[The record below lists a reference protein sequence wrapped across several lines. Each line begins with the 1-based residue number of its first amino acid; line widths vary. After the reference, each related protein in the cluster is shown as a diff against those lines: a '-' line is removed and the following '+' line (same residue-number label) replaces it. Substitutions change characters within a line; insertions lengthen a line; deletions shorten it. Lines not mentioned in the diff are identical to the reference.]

1 MGKAGSRDHAQISVS
16 GWAAPRLPALNPTHL
31 LFAFT
36 GLALAYLVLPP
47 FFFIL
52 HTSVVVDRGLR
63 AGSFTFQHFA
73 SIVESLDDV
82 RTLLANS
89 LTFSVGSAAVALAYG
104 TMLAWLAERS
114 NAPFRTLAY
123 VSAYISFAIPG
134 IIKVV
139 GWIMLLGPKAG
150 ILNAALAA
158 LTGRPLL
165 NIFSMSGMV
174 LIESFLWIPVV
185 FLLMSTPF
193 RSMDPALEEAAAAAG
208 SSGWQ
213 VFRRVTFPLALPSV
227 LAVLLL
233 TFIRSL
239 EAFEIPALVGIP
251 AGIEVLTT
259 KIYLQIRGGLIP
271 KYGEASAYSTILIA
285 LVALGLYP
293 YYRVTSKS
301 YKFTTISGKAY
312 RPHRVDLGR
321 WRWLGGCLMLVL
333 PLLQCLPVAAIAWSS
348 LLPFA
353 QAPSWRALSLVS
365 LNNYRTAF
373 SDSGIV
379 GSVFNSLTV
388 SVASATVAIALT
400 FVAAWFIVRASLKAR
415 WLLDQMAMLPLVFPG
430 IVMGIAILKMY
441 LALPIPVYGTI
452 WILVLAFI
460 ARYLPYGIRFSHS
473 ALLSVHRELEE
484 GAMASGATWFQM
496 VRHVLVPLVMPA
508 LLAGWIYIF
517 LITFRELSIALLLYS
532 PGSQVVAVKI
542 WELWDN
548 GHVGELAAFSLVITA
563 GTVLVG
569 SFFVKL
575 AQRQGL
581 QD

>member
-1 MGKAGSRDHAQISVS
+1 MVMMNAAQ
-16 GWAAPRLPALNPTHL
+16 WMFL
-31 LFAFT
+31 LT
-36 GLALAYLVLPP
+36 GLTLAYLVLPP

-52 HTSVVVDRGLR
+52 HTSLVVDRGIQ
-63 AGSFTFQHFA
+63 AGSFTIQHFI
-73 SIVESLDDV
+73 SIVESLGDIQ
-82 RTLLANS
+82 TLLANS
-89 LTFSVGSAAVALAYG
+89 LIFSIGSAALALCYG
-104 TMLAWLAERS
+104 TLLAWLAERS

-123 VSAYISFAIPG
+123 ISAYVSFAIPG

-150 ILNAALAA
+150 ILNALVMPY
-158 LTGRPLL
+158 TGEPLL
-165 NIFSMSGMV
+165 NIFSMKGMILV
-174 LIESFLWIPVV
+174 ESFLWIPIV

-193 RSMDPALEEAAAAAG
+193 RSMDPSLEEAATAAG
-208 SSGWQ
+208 STGWQ

-227 LAVLLL
+227 LAVLIL

-271 KYGEASAYSTILIA
+271 KYGEASAYSIILIA
-285 LVALGLYP
+285 LVALGLLP
-293 YYRVTSKS
+293 YYRITSKT

-312 RPHRVDLGR
+312 RPHRFDLGP
-321 WRWLGGCLMLVL
+321 WRWLGGCFMLIL
-333 PLLQCLPVAAIAWSS
+333 PLLQFLPIAAITWSS
-348 LLPFA
+348 FLPFA
-353 QAPSWRALSLVS
+353 QAPSRRALSHIS

-373 SDSGIV
+373 ADSSIV
-379 GSVFNSLTV
+379 GSVFNSFTV
-388 SVASATVAIALT
+388 SVTSATVAIIIT
-400 FVAAWFIVRASLKAR
+400 FVAAWLIVRASIKSR

-441 LALPIPVYGTI
+441 LAIPLPVYGTI

-473 ALLSVHRELEE
+473 ALLSLHRELEE
-484 GAMASGATWFQM
+484 GAMASGASWFQM
-496 VRHVLVPLVMPA
+496 VRHVVVPLIMPA

-548 GHVGELAAFSLVITA
+548 GHVGELAAFSLVIA
-563 GTVLVG
+563 IGTVLVG
-569 SFFVKL
+569 SIFLKL
-575 AQRQGL
+575 AQRHGL

>member
-1 MGKAGSRDHAQISVS
+1 MEMRNATQVMF
-16 GWAAPRLPALNPTHL
+16 LM
-31 LFAFT
+31 T
-36 GLALAYLVLPP
+36 GVLLAYLVLPP

-52 HTSVVVDRGLR
+52 HTSLVVDRGLQ
-63 AGSFTFQHFA
+63 AGSYTIQHFA
-73 SIVESLDDV
+73 NIVESMGDV
-82 RTLLANS
+82 RELLTNS
-89 LTFSVGSAAVALAYG
+89 MVFSIGSAGVALIYG
-104 TMLAWLAERS
+104 TTLAWLAERS

-139 GWIMLLGPKAG
+139 GWIMLLGPRAG
-150 ILNAALAA
+150 ILNSFAMP
-158 LTGRPLL
+158 LTGGQPMF
-165 NIFSMSGMV
+165 NIFSMQGMILV
-174 LIESFLWIPVV
+174 ESFLWIPIV

-193 RSMDPALEEAAAAAG
+193 RSMDPALEEAATTAG
-208 SSGWQ
+208 STGWQ

-227 LAVLLL
+227 LAVLIL

-239 EAFEIPALVGIP
+239 EAFEIPALIGIP

-259 KIYLQIRGGLIP
+259 KIYLQIRGGLLP
-271 KYGEASAYSTILIA
+271 KYGEASAYSTVLIG
-285 LVALGLYP
+285 LVALGLIP
-293 YYRVTSKS
+293 YYRITSRT

-312 RPHRVDLGR
+312 RPHRFDLGP
-321 WRWLGGCLMLVL
+321 WRWVGGCLMLFL
-333 PLLQCLPVAAIAWSS
+333 PLLQILPITAITWSS

-353 QAPSWRALSLVS
+353 QAPSAKALSMVS
-365 LNNYRTAF
+365 LNNYYTAF
-373 SDSGIV
+373 SDSSIV
-379 GSVFNSLTV
+379 GSIFNSLTV
-388 SVASATVAIALT
+388 SVVSASVAIMIT
-400 FVAAWFIVRASLKAR
+400 FIAAWLIVRASIKSR
-415 WLLDQMAMLPLVFPG
+415 WILDQMAMLPLVFPG

-441 LALPIPVYGTI
+441 LLLPLPVYGTI

-473 ALLSVHRELEE
+473 ALLSLHKELEE
-484 GAMASGATWFQM
+484 GALASGANWFQM
-496 VRHVLVPLVMPA
+496 IRHVVLPLIMPA

-548 GHVGELAAFSLVITA
+548 GHVGELAAFSLVIAA
-563 GTVLVG
+563 GTVVVG
-569 SFFVKL
+569 SVFLKL
-575 AQRQGL
+575 AQRHGL

>member
-1 MGKAGSRDHAQISVS
+1 MYMMMRNPAQV
-16 GWAAPRLPALNPTHL
+16 LFL
-31 LFAFT
+31 LT
-36 GLALAYLVLPP
+36 TVMLAYLVLPP

-52 HTSVVVDRGLR
+52 HTSLVTDRGLQ
-63 AGSFTFQHFA
+63 AGSFTIQHFMN
-73 SIVESLDDV
+73 IVDSLGDV
-82 RTLLANS
+82 QTLLANS
-89 LTFSVGSAAVALAYG
+89 MIFSVGSAGVAICYG
-104 TMLAWLAERS
+104 TALAWLAERS

-123 VSAYISFAIPG
+123 MTAYVSFAIPG

-150 ILNAALAA
+150 ILNSFVMPI
-158 LTGRPLL
+158 TGAPLL
-165 NIFSMSGMV
+165 NIFSMQGMILV
-174 LIESFLWIPVV
+174 ESFLWIPIV

-193 RSMDPALEEAAAAAG
+193 RSMDPSLEEAATTAG
-208 SSGWQ
+208 STGWQ
-213 VFRRVTFPLALPSV
+213 VFRKVTFPLAMPSV
-227 LAVLLL
+227 LAVLIL

-239 EAFEIPALVGIP
+239 EAFEIPALIGIP
-251 AGIEVLTT
+251 AGVEVLTT
-259 KIYLQIRGGLIP
+259 KIYLQIRGGLLP
-271 KYGEASAYSTILIA
+271 KYGEASAYSIILIVM
-285 LVALGLYP
+285 VALGLIP
-293 YYRVTSKS
+293 YYRITSKT

-333 PLLQCLPVAAIAWSS
+333 PLLQIFPIAAITWSS

-353 QAPSWRALSLVS
+353 QAPSRKALTMVS
-365 LNNYRTAF
+365 LNNYRSALA
-373 SDSGIV
+373 DSSIV
-379 GSVFNSLTV
+379 GSVLNSLTV
-388 SVASATVAIALT
+388 SVSSATVAIILT
-400 FVAAWFIVRASLKAR
+400 FIAAWLIVRASIKSR

-441 LALPIPVYGTI
+441 LMIPLPVYGTI

-473 ALLSVHRELEE
+473 ALLSVHKELEE
-484 GAMASGATWFQM
+484 GALVSGASWFQM
-496 VRHVLVPLVMPA
+496 VRQVVVPLIMPA

-548 GHVGELAAFSLVITA
+548 GHVGELAAFSLVIA
-563 GTVLVG
+563 LGTVVVG
-569 SFFVKL
+569 SIFLKL
-575 AQRQGL
+575 AQRYGL

>member
-1 MGKAGSRDHAQISVS
+1 MVAMMMRNPAQM
-16 GWAAPRLPALNPTHL
+16 
-31 LFAFT
+31 LFLFT
-36 GLALAYLVLPP
+36 TIALAYLVLPP

-52 HTSVVVDRGLR
+52 HTSLVTDRGLQ
-63 AGSFTFQHFA
+63 AGSFTIEHFA
-73 SIVESLDDV
+73 NIIDSLGDV
-82 RTLLANS
+82 KTLLWNS
-89 LTFSVGSAAVALAYG
+89 MVFSIGSSAIAIGYG
-104 TMLAWLAERS
+104 TTLAWLAERS
-114 NAPFRTLAY
+114 DAPFRKLAY
-123 VSAYISFAIPG
+123 VSAYVSFAIPG

-150 ILNAALAA
+150 ILNAVGNALIGA
-158 LTGRPLL
+158 PFF
-165 NIFSMSGMV
+165 NIFSLGGMILV
-174 LIESFLWIPVV
+174 ESFLWIPIV

-193 RSMDPALEEAAAAAG
+193 RSMDPSLEEAATTAG

-227 LAVLLL
+227 LAVLIL

-239 EAFEIPALVGIP
+239 EAFEIPALIGIP
-251 AGIEVLTT
+251 AGVEVLTT
-259 KIYLQIRGGLIP
+259 KIYLQVRGGLIP
-271 KYGEASAYSTILIA
+271 KYGEASAYSIILIV
-285 LVALGLYP
+285 LVALGLIP
-293 YYRVTSKS
+293 YYRITSKT

-312 RPHRVDLGR
+312 RPHRFDLGR
-321 WRWLGGCLMLVL
+321 WRWLGGLLMLVL
-333 PLLQCLPVAAIAWSS
+333 PMLQFLPIAAITWSS
-348 LLPFA
+348 FLPFA
-353 QAPSWRALSLVS
+353 QAPSRRALSLLS
-365 LNNYRTAF
+365 LNNYRSAF
-373 SDSGIV
+373 ADSSIV

-388 SVASATVAIALT
+388 SVTSATVAIIIT
-400 FVAAWFIVRASLKAR
+400 FFAAWLIVRASIKSR

-441 LALPIPVYGTI
+441 LAIPLPVYGTI

-473 ALLSVHRELEE
+473 ALLSLHKELEE
-484 GAMASGATWFQM
+484 GAMASGANWFQM
-496 VRHVLVPLVMPA
+496 VRHVVVPLIMPA

-548 GHVGELAAFSLVITA
+548 GHVGELAAFSLVIA
-563 GTVLVG
+563 MGTVLVG
-569 SFFVKL
+569 SVFLKL
-575 AQRQGL
+575 AQRHGL